1 MHRAR
6 SRLTAV
12 FEVIGSE
19 NINHPMMVNT
29 KTPMAK
35 PNNLD
40 SHTDPLKADM
50 KWLTL

>member
-1 MHRAR
+1 MHKAKIK
-6 SRLTAV
+6 LTTV
-12 FEVIGSE
+12 LDVIGSE
-19 NINHPMMVNT
+19 NSSHPIMVKT

>member
-1 MHRAR
+1 MRTMQSANK
-6 SRLTAV
+6 RLTDV

-19 NINHPMMVNT
+19 NINHPIMVNT
-29 KTPMAK
+29 KTPIAK

-50 KWLTL
+50 K